1 MFARQFSG
9 APRGL
14 PARIQK
20 RPRHS
25 NASAP
30 APQFRRSARA
40 CHFVEIPQACFLKP
54 QPFSDILAGAM
65 SSSSRQTRTGLLF
78 VAPWLAGFVMLTVY
92 PFAQSL
98 YWSFCRYDLLSE
110 PRWVGGANYR
120 RLAAEIGRGDE
131 FGQALWNTAYYALL
145 AVPGS
150 VLLGVGLAVA
160 LNLRVR
166 GQAVYR
172 TLFFIPS
179 IVPTVATSILWMWL
193 LNPTRGLVNRLLEPT
208 GLAPTWLNSSAE
220 ALNPAEWWNGTA
232 GLGSKDALVLMTLW
246 GVGNFMIIYLA
257 ALGHIPGEMYEAARL
272 DGAGRLRQFTAV
284 TLPHLTPVIFF
295 NVVMGLVA
303 AVQYFTQAY
312 VVSGGSGGPQ
322 GSTRVLSLHVFLWS
336 FKYLDAGYASAA
348 AWVLFVIVAAVTVL
362 LFRSARR
369 WVHY

>member
-1 MFARQFSG
+1 MT
-9 APRGL
+9 
-14 PARIQK
+14 
-20 RPRHS
+20 
-25 NASAP
+25 N
-30 APQFRRSARA
+30 
-40 CHFVEIPQACFLKP
+40 
-54 QPFSDILAGAM
+54 
-65 SSSSRQTRTGLLF
+65 SSRQTRAGLLF
-78 VAPWLAGFVMLTVY
+78 VAPWLVGLLLLTIY
-92 PFAQSL
+92 PFLQSL
-98 YWSFCRYDLLSE
+98 YWSFCRYDLLNDPQWIGVE
-110 PRWVGGANYR
+110 NYR
-120 RLAAEIGRGDE
+120 RLAAEIERGDE
-131 FGQALWNTAYYALL
+131 FGQALWNTVYYAAL

-179 IVPTVATSILWMWL
+179 IVPTVATSILWLWL
-193 LNPTRGLVNRLLEPT
+193 LNPTRGLVNRLLAPT
-208 GLAPTWLNSSAE
+208 GWAPTWLNNAAE
-220 ALNPAEWWNGTA
+220 AFSPAQLWAGTA
-232 GLGSKDALVLMTLW
+232 GLGSKDALALMTLW

-257 ALGHIPGEMYEAARL
+257 ALGNIPRELYEAAQL
-272 DGAGRLRQFTAV
+272 DGAGRVRQFTAV

-312 VVSGGSGGPQ
+312 VVSGGSGGPE
-322 GSTRVLSLHVFLWS
+322 GSTRVLSLHIFLWG

-348 AWVLFVIVAAVTVL
+348 AWVLFVLVAAVTLL